1 MKRYLLGFCSV
12 FVLLLTACD
21 TWIDPKLNVNPY
33 APETA
38 SYDVVLP
45 TVQAGMAYVMGG
57 DFGRYSSLLTQ
68 HNTGTDRQHLGIYNY
83 TFTEADVNNSWN
95 TMYTGPMLDL
105 QILIDRAAAEGATH
119 YQGIFHILQAYNL
132 IAISDLW
139 GDIPY
144 SAALKGAT
152 NTRPTYDKQQEV
164 YSAAVA
170 LLDGAV
176 AVLSAP
182 AQGLKPGAD
191 DLIYGGKA
199 ANWIKAANALR
210 ARMAI
215 HAAKMDQLAAS
226 AALTAL
232 AGAISSNAEDMQFTF
247 GSVETEANPWYQ
259 FNTQRSGDLTF
270 GGKISQIMNATN
282 DPRRSAYA
290 EATKAGNYNDSSSM
304 GAFYSSINSAVPL
317 LTYTEMKFIEA
328 EAQMRLGKA
337 AEAHAAYVAAVKASL
352 ARTGVS
358 DADAATFMAQPS
370 VDPGATALT
379 LENIMTQK
387 YVAMYT
393 QCESWSD
400 WRRTGFPALTPV
412 NGNEVPRR
420 FPYPQSERLY
430 NGGNMPAGLT
440 IYSRVWWDK

>member
-12 FVLLLTACD
+12 FVVLLTACD
-21 TWIDPKLNVNPY
+21 TWIDPKINVNPY

-57 DFGRYSSLLTQ
+57 DFGRYASCLTQ
-68 HNTGTDRQHLGIYNY
+68 HNTGVDRQHLGIYNY
-83 TFTEADVNNSWN
+83 TFTESDVNNAWN
-95 TMYTGPMLDL
+95 TMYSGPMLDL
-105 QILIDRAAAEGATH
+105 EILIDRAAAEGATH
-119 YQGIFHILQAYNL
+119 YQGIFHVLQAYNL
-132 IAISDLW
+132 VTMSDLW

-144 SAALKGAT
+144 SAALKGAA
-152 NTRPTYDKQQEV
+152 NTRPAYDKQQEI
-164 YSAAVA
+164 YAAAAA

-176 AVLSAP
+176 TVLSAP
-182 AQGLKPGAD
+182 AQGRKPGAD
-191 DLIYGGKA
+191 DLIFGGKA
-199 ANWIKAANALR
+199 SNWVKAANALR

-226 AALTAL
+226 TALTAL

-247 GSVETEANPWYQ
+247 GSVETEGNPWYQ

-270 GGKISQIMNATN
+270 GVKLSEIMNGTN
-282 DPRRSAYA
+282 DPRRSAYC
-290 EATKAGNYNDSSSM
+290 EADKDGKFTPACAM
-304 GAFYSSINSAVPL
+304 GSFYSSGNSAVPM
-317 LTYTEMKFIEA
+317 LTFTEMKFIEA
-328 EAQMRLGKA
+328 EANMRLGKA

-358 DADAATFMAQPS
+358 DADATAFMAQAN

-393 QCESWSD
+393 QRESWSD
-400 WRRTGFPALTPV
+400 WRRSGFPSLAPV
-412 NGNEVPRR
+412 QGNEIPRR

-440 IYSRVWWDK
+440 IFSRVWWDK